1 MTRRFSKTLAGVL
14 VLSGIGYADLPASAH
29 HAFSAE
35 FDINQPI
42 EITGVIS
49 RFVLTNPHSWLYID
63 VADENGN
70 VTNWGFEF
78 GTPFA
83 LRSRG
88 VTKETLAPGTKVTIK
103 GYRSRNGQ
111 PFGYATLTVL
121 EDGRRFATGGAP
133 DAPSSEPSAS
143 ATSTAAATRSTP
155 EQAPEPERGTR

>member
-1 MTRRFSKTLAGVL
+1 
-14 VLSGIGYADLPASAH
+14 

-42 EITGVIS
+42 EVSGVIS

-63 VADENGN
+63 VPGEDGSVA
-70 VTNWGFEF
+70 NWGFEF

-88 VTKETLAPGTKVTIK
+88 VTKSTLAPGTKVTIH

-121 EDGRRFATGGAP
+121 EDGRSFTTGGAP
-133 DAPSSEPSAS
+133 DAPAPPE
-143 ATSTAAATRSTP
+143 TAAAAETANATMART
-155 EQAPEPERGTR
+155 APTGHDGR

>member
-1 MTRRFSKTLAGVL
+1 MTRRFTKTLAGTL
-14 VLSGIGYADLPASAH
+14 VLAGIGYAGHTAHAH

-42 EITGVIS
+42 EISGVIS
-49 RFVLTNPHSWLYID
+49 KFVLTNPHSWLYID
-63 VADENGN
+63 VTDENGN

-88 VTKETLAPGTKVTIK
+88 VTKSTLVPGTKVTIH

-111 PFGYATLTVL
+111 PFGYATQTVL
-121 EDGRRFATGGAP
+121 EDGRSFSTGGAP
-133 DAPSSEPSAS
+133 DAPGARQESAANETSNEVTARNGS
-143 ATSTAAATRSTP
+143 AD
-155 EQAPEPERGTR
+155 GVGH